1 MAKVRAT
8 RIFRPEDALEERVT
22 ESSYGPIRIVRF
34 GARWRVCAMNL
45 GKAIGLAEWDNPYKC
60 FENDLSENRLSD
72 LYQFKGEAKPTS
84 VLVFKDVYRILTKKG
99 VRSTRKER
107 AATLL
112 KKWYYPLER
121 ELKQERRE
129 RYVRNTETPAQTETL
144 PVPAQTAQTESVQ
157 ALPEI
162 TLTVENIGGQTG
174 PATTSLKVAEYFEK
188 EHFHVIRDIRETI
201 AKCSE
206 SFNASNFGLVAYA
219 DAKGEERS
227 MYVLSKDGFLMLA
240 MSYTSPKAMRIKER
254 YIAAFNAMEKHIK
267 EHAGFDM
274 PRSLPEALRAYA
286 DEVEAHAQTKL
297 ALVETEQRAARAEAE
312 RDFEVEARK
321 LDAPKVLFA
330 KSVEMGGVN
339 MDVDT
344 FSATYHSQSGQPM
357 GRNRMFALFVRHNLA
372 DCVDCGNGIT
382 YYKPKGEAKQKGWLI
397 LVPGTV
403 KKGNRVF
410 SRPKLIVTPVGQ
422 IQITSRFLKE
432 LESMGFYNSNLRNM

>member
-1 MAKVRAT
+1 MARNRVT
-8 RIFRPEDALEERVT
+8 RILGSEDAAEERAI
-22 ESSYGPIRIVRF
+22 ESPYGPIRIVRI

-60 FENDLSENRLSD
+60 FENDLFENRLSD
-72 LYQFKGEAKPTS
+72 LYQFKGEGKPTS

-99 VRSTRKER
+99 VRTTRKEH
-107 AATLL
+107 AAVLL

-129 RYVRNTETPAQTETL
+129 RYVRNTKTPAQTETL

-206 SFNASNFGLVAYA
+206 SFNASNFGLIAYA

-321 LDAPKVLFA
+321 LDAPKVMFA
-330 KSVEMGGVN
+330 EAVET
-339 MDVDT
+339 DRTT
-344 FSATYHSQSGQPM
+344 FDMRSFCQSFRSASGQTV
-357 GRNRMFALFVRHNLA
+357 GRNTMFDLMVRHDWL
-372 DCVDCGNGIT
+372 DRVRTDDGTRYI
-382 YYKPKGEAKQKGWLI
+382 PKGEAAQKCWFRL
-397 LVPGTV
+397 LP
-403 KKGNRVF
+403 
-410 SRPKLIVTPVGQ
+410 VTIRQDGRNVVYQQVYLTSSGVVA
-422 IQITSRFLKE
+422 ITSRLLRE